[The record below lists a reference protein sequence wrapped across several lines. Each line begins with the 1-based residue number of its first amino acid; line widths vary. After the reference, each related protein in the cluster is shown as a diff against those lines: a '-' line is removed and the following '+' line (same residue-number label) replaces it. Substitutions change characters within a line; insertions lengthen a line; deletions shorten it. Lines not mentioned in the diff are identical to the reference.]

1 MTAAGFRALAAAA
14 LSLLVLLALPAAG
27 ARALEIDLGSVGEG
41 EILSVAVSGGSV
53 NRIEFPEAVMNAFTS
68 NASLD
73 VKIAGRSVLAR
84 TSEEAEL
91 VALTE
96 KRRLTLLLV
105 PEDGPSRTVVLRAPP
120 EPSPP
125 GEEKERSGA
134 RPGARERE
142 RTAVGL
148 VLSLLRREPPPE
160 VSAAPRAA
168 LGGGLFLSPFASA
181 EDGDFSAEAYVVENV
196 GRSEAALPEA
206 TLWSGPAVAAV
217 WTEKGRLRPGES
229 SRAVVVRTREE
240 AR

>member
-1 MTAAGFRALAAAA
+1 MTAAGFRALRAAA
-14 LSLLVLLALPAAG
+14 LSLLVSLALPAAG
-27 ARALEIDLGSVGEG
+27 ARALEIDLGAVGEG
-41 EILSVAVSGGSV
+41 EAVSVGVSGGSV

-68 NASLD
+68 SASMD

-84 TSEEAEL
+84 TAEEAEL
-91 VALTE
+91 VVLTE

-125 GEEKERSGA
+125 GEEEREGGA
-134 RPGARERE
+134 RPAARERE

-160 VSAAPRAA
+160 VSLAPRAA
-168 LGGGLFLSPFASA
+168 LGGGLFLSPFARA
-181 EDGDFSAEAYVVENV
+181 EDGDFSAEAYLVENG
-196 GRSEAALPEA
+196 GRSEAALAESA
-206 TLWSGPAVAAV
+206 LWSGPAVAAV
-217 WTEKGRLRPGES
+217 WTEKRRLRPGES
-229 SRAVVVRTREE
+229 SRAVVVRRREE

>member
-1 MTAAGFRALAAAA
+1 MTAAGFRALLA
-14 LSLLVLLALPAAG
+14 LAFLALPAAG
-27 ARALEIDLGSVGEG
+27 ARALEMDLGAVGEG
-41 EILSVAVSGGSV
+41 EALSVAVSGGSV
-53 NRIEFPEAVMNAFTS
+53 NRIEFPEAVISAFTS

-73 VKIAGRSVLAR
+73 VKIAGSSVLAR

-125 GEEKERSGA
+125 GEEKERNGE

-181 EDGDFSAEAYVVENV
+181 EDGDFSAEAYVVENG
-196 GRSEAALPEA
+196 GRREAALPEA
-206 TLWSGPAVAAV
+206 ALWSGPAVAAV
-217 WTEKGRLRPGES
+217 WTEKERLRPGES